1 MANSGG
7 YYARA
12 KGNSFPYSSRPSDN
26 PLRIISLFTQSP
38 WFEYSSW
45 WSYWFSLLSL
55 VPKAIDFIVRVIAT
69 YDAYNVAKLTGTEDE
84 AKSL

>member
-12 KGNSFPYSSRPSDN
+12 KGNSFPYSTVLLTIPYG
-26 PLRIISLFTQSP
+26 IISLFTQSP

-55 VPKAIDFIVRVIAT
+55 LPKAIDFIVRVIAT